1 MRKGLAVKNIL
12 LPEFIM
18 YCLNTFV
25 FFIGTIIYSV
35 FIRSE
40 DGLIT
45 ILNAFL
51 NDESPY
57 WAFGVIFI
65 YILIA
70 IIIYIASIFL
80 AKNIF
85 SKILVQ
91 IKDYIISSFLNLGS
105 SLSGIM
111 FATTI
116 FVFRSSNNEINSL
129 GNDYILLSIFCFVL
143 FFVGVGGSKFLIFNN
158 KNL

>member
-65 YILIA
+65 YINSYNN
-70 IIIYIASIFL
+70 IYCIY
-80 AKNIF
+80 IF
-85 SKILVQ
+85 SKE
-91 IKDYIISSFLNLGS
+91 YIFKNISSDKRLYN
-105 SLSGIM
+105 
-111 FATTI
+111 
-116 FVFRSSNNEINSL
+116 
-129 GNDYILLSIFCFVL
+129 
-143 FFVGVGGSKFLIFNN
+143 
-158 KNL
+158 

>member
-1 MRKGLAVKNIL
+1 MMNPLTGSLGLYLYIL
-12 LPEFIM
+12 L
-18 YCLNTFV
+18 
-25 FFIGTIIYSV
+25 
-35 FIRSE
+35 
-40 DGLIT
+40 
-45 ILNAFL
+45 
-51 NDESPY
+51 
-57 WAFGVIFI
+57 
-65 YILIA
+65 A

-129 GNDYILLSIFCFVL
+129 GNDYILLYIFCFVL